1 MYDDL
6 LKQADSLKLAGR
18 HEEAIQLSNKMLL
31 MDLEYVEAYEEIG
44 DNYLSMREYD
54 KSMKALKQALKLNQT
69 APTLYLRF
77 LYSSLGDFGKSIET
91 LELAN
96 RVQPHHPEILRCLG
110 WSIFHSGDRRRG
122 LVILERAKA
131 MAPQDTLI
139 MCDLAVCYLN
149 DRQFEETISLLE
161 KALALEPNNEKA
173 KDCLE
178 TAKFFQRE
186 FKKLKEKSNISA
198 TFLPLAK
205 NYLTCNRPSR
215 MGLFKFPMNVYCY
228 YPCAQLQSSALIFD
242 YEE

>member
-18 HEEAIQLSNKMLL
+18 HQEAIQLSNKMLL
-31 MDLEYVEAYEEIG
+31 MDLEYVVAYEEIG

-54 KSMKALKQALKLNQT
+54 KSMKALKQALKLKPNSPN
-69 APTLYLRF
+69 ALYLLGF

-149 DRQFEETISLLE
+149 DRQFEETISLLQT
-161 KALALEPNNEKA
+161 ALTLEPNNEKA

-186 FKKLKEKSNISA
+186 FKKLKEEK
-198 TFLPLAK
+198 
-205 NYLTCNRPSR
+205 
-215 MGLFKFPMNVYCY
+215 
-228 YPCAQLQSSALIFD
+228 
-242 YEE
+242 

>member
-1 MYDDL
+1 MFDEL
-6 LKQADSLKLAGR
+6 LKQADGLKLAGR
-18 HEEAIQLSNKMLL
+18 HNEAIALSNKMLL

-44 DNYLSMREYD
+44 DNYLGLREYD
-54 KSMKALKQALKLNQT
+54 KSMKALKHALKLKPNSPN
-69 APTLYLRF
+69 ALYLLGF
-77 LYSSLGDFGKSIET
+77 LYSSLGDFGKSVET

-149 DRQFEETISLLE
+149 DRQFEATIKLLE
-161 KALALEPNNEKA
+161 EALRLEPNNEKA

-186 FKKLKEKSNISA
+186 FKKLKEDRA
-198 TFLPLAK
+198 
-205 NYLTCNRPSR
+205 
-215 MGLFKFPMNVYCY
+215 
-228 YPCAQLQSSALIFD
+228 
-242 YEE
+242 

>member
-6 LKQADSLKLAGR
+6 LKQADGLKLAGR
-18 HEEAIQLSNKMLL
+18 HQEAIQLSNKMLI

-44 DNYLSMREYD
+44 DNYLSLREYD
-54 KSMKALKQALKLNQT
+54 KSMKALKHALKLKPNSPN
-69 APTLYLRF
+69 ALYLLGF
-77 LYSSLGDFGKSIET
+77 LYSSLGDFGKSVET

-149 DRQFEETISLLE
+149 DRQFVETIALLE
-161 KALALEPNNEKA
+161 TALALEPHNEKA

-186 FKKLKEKSNISA
+186 FKKLKEEK
-198 TFLPLAK
+198 
-205 NYLTCNRPSR
+205 
-215 MGLFKFPMNVYCY
+215 
-228 YPCAQLQSSALIFD
+228 
-242 YEE
+242 